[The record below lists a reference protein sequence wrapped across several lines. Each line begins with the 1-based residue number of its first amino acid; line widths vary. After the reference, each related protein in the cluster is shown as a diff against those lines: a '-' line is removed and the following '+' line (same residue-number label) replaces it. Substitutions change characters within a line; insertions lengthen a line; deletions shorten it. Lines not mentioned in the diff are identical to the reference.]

1 MKPPLLHELIPGRL
15 QALAVAA
22 PWCEELDED
31 PLARRHLLGS
41 TSGKPSIC
49 GPDTYAIDR

>member
-22 PWCEELDED
+22 PWCEEFDED

-41 TSGKPSIC
+41 TSRKPSIC
-49 GPDTYAIDR
+49 GPDTYAIDK